1 MTDARPVITKLKTSV
16 AEGFK
21 PRPLGRIDKGLAI
34 LRKAGVSIPDK
45 EDSSISVTGLV
56 RDLTPYGETEVTAI
70 VRTLDQIA
78 KFNEVVRTQLD
89 QSTAGDRYV
98 KIAKDFNSIR
108 TDSKRM
114 VDQIED
120 GKLSIGDRLS
130 NSWMMVT
137 RGPINKRFN
146 NIRRNV
152 STIHRSSEDEIAR
165 MRAISDGYVEARG
178 GLGEARILAVDVR
191 DRAKEDLAAKQAALT
206 EAQEKFKASQEA
218 GNDLRATAELE
229 LERDNAMQAVRETE
243 RLYQISED
251 LYNNLSIAYNTGDV
265 IMGRIQQA
273 HDVHD
278 RVFSQSVMFF
288 KTNES
293 VLTALSASFSQLRSL
308 HETTQGHK
316 VLKDGVNEALKD
328 LATTGTALMEEGL
341 RQGYGSTITAE
352 AVKVLVDSIVS
363 FQEKSYAIKDEMRT
377 LAAENEQQIQ
387 QITEDGRAR
396 LAELLTNP
404 PAGGGTTTRQALPAP
419 DNAA

>member
-1 MTDARPVITKLKTSV
+1 MSQSSPVITKLKTTS
-16 AEGFK
+16 EGFK
-21 PRPLGRIDKGLAI
+21 PRPLGRIDQGLAI
-34 LRKAGVSIPDK
+34 LRKAGVPIPTN
-45 EDSSISVTGLV
+45 EDSSVSVTGLV
-56 RDLTPYGETEVTAI
+56 RDLTKYGETEVTAI
-70 VRTLDQIA
+70 VRTLDQIS

-108 TDSKRM
+108 ADSKRM
-114 VDQIED
+114 IDQIED

-146 NIRRNV
+146 SIRNNV
-152 STIHRSSEDEIAR
+152 ALIHRSSEDEIAR
-165 MRAISDGYVEARG
+165 MDAIAKGYVEARG
-178 GLGEARILAVDVR
+178 GLGEARILAVDIR
-191 DRAKEDLAAKQAALT
+191 DRAKEDLANKQAELA
-206 EAQEKFKASQEA
+206 EAQEKFKAAQEA

-229 LERDNAMQAVRETE
+229 LQRDNAMQAVRETE

-251 LYNNLSIAYNTGDV
+251 LYNNLSISYNTGDV

-278 RVFSQSVMFF
+278 RVFAQSVMFF

-316 VLKDGVNEALKD
+316 ALKDGVNEALKD
-328 LATTGTALMEEGL
+328 VATTGTALMEEGL
-341 RQGYGSTITAE
+341 RQGYGPTISAE
-352 AVKVLVDSIVS
+352 AVKALVDSIVS
-363 FQEKSYAIKDEMRT
+363 FQEKSFAIKDEMRT

-387 QITEDGRAR
+387 QITEDGRQR
-396 LAELLTNP
+396 LTELLTNP
-404 PAGGGTTTRQALPAP
+404 PAGASAPTRQALPAP